1 MYGDRQYKL
10 LSWHQEEPRVSLG
23 MIEALAIPPDGAI
36 VDVGGGV
43 SPLADRLVDRG
54 FTDVSVLD
62 ISARALEGA
71 GRRPGLEAPVAL
83 IHDDVLSW
91 RPTRR
96 FDLWHDRAVFHFL
109 VTDND
114 RDAYLQT
121 LRTTLEPGGG
131 VVVATFA
138 PDGPVSCSGL
148 PVARYSVDQ
157 LSRALGNDFR
167 LVAARR
173 EEHLTPRGAV
183 QPFTWVAGRIGEPQA
198 K

>member
-1 MYGDRQYKL
+1 M
-10 LSWHQEEPRVSLG
+10 P
-23 MIEALAIPPDGAI
+23 
-36 VDVGGGV
+36 
-43 SPLADRLVDRG
+43 
-54 FTDVSVLD
+54 
-62 ISARALEGA
+62 
-71 GRRPGLEAPVAL
+71 
-83 IHDDVLSW
+83 
-91 RPTRR
+91 
-96 FDLWHDRAVFHFL
+96 FHFL